1 MLKRIRRQ
9 IEFNRIGYS
18 GEQIRKFAI
27 HTGIGVIVVLILLCY
42 IEIRKEAIAA
52 ACYEETLYKA
62 TAQGRWLKY
71 GQYEPDT
78 LYQKT
83 IDKIPFLH
91 YARISAVQ
99 SGNVNSN
106 DNQTQ
111 VDMSSQEEYKREN
124 AGEIHNTV
132 YQKVEDEN
140 AQSARPNEEKEGGEQ
155 SNGSLLI
162 HYAYGNIPPIEG
174 AQAGQQG
181 GQTGFYVGQQG
192 QVQQSG
198 IPWTVINNEYRSIS
212 TILSTVKEQYRWND
226 AAEQARFLKNYYI
239 ADVSVGNVNSIING
253 EKLLS
258 IDTSLERI
266 SEEPQILI
274 YHTHGTE
281 GYSDSR
287 NGVEADT
294 VVGMGDI
301 LCEELTA
308 RGLSVIHDRTTYD
321 YVNGKDNRNYAYTTA
336 RPQIEELLKEYPSI
350 EVILDIHRDSGAARK
365 ATIDGK
371 DTAQIMLFNGLCR
384 NADGPISYL
393 PNPYL
398 DNTLAFSLQLNLL
411 GRERYPGLMYKL
423 YLKNYRYNM
432 HFTGHCMLVEL
443 GTQNNTVEE
452 AQNGVRY
459 LAELLYELLTE

>member
-1 MLKRIRRQ
+1 MLEKIKRKSGIRYHGEVLR
-9 IEFNRIGYS
+9 RIA
-18 GEQIRKFAI
+18 IR
-27 HTGIGVIVVLILLCY
+27 TGIGIIAVLIMLCY
-42 IEIRKEAIAA
+42 VEIRKEVIAA
-52 ACYEETLYKA
+52 ASYEKILYRA
-62 TAQGRWLKY
+62 TAQGRWVKY

-91 YARISAVQ
+91 YARISRLE
-99 SGNVNSN
+99 SKNVKSETGF
-106 DNQTQ
+106 NQTGQ
-111 VDMSSQEEYKREN
+111 EGEKDASNSEESQS
-124 AGEIHNTV
+124 
-132 YQKVEDEN
+132 
-140 AQSARPNEEKEGGEQ
+140 QSK
-155 SNGSLLI
+155 GSLLVR
-162 HYAYGNIPPIEG
+162 YAYGTIQPIPGEPGEEEG
-174 AQAGQQG
+174 QS
-181 GQTGFYVGQQG
+181 GQQG
-192 QVQQSG
+192 QTQSSEF
-198 IPWTVINNEYRSIS
+198 PWLVGSNSRKSVS
-212 TILSTVKEQYRWND
+212 TILSTVKEQYRWKD

-239 ADVSVGNVNSIING
+239 ADVSVGNVSSVING

-287 NGVEADT
+287 KGVEADT

-301 LCEELTA
+301 LCEELTS
-308 RGLSVIHDRTTYD
+308 RGFSVIHDRTTYD

-336 RPQIEELLKEYPSI
+336 RPQIEALLEEYPSI

-365 ATIDGK
+365 TTIDGK

-398 DNTLAFSLQLNLL
+398 DDTLAFSLQLNLL
-411 GRERYPGLMYKL
+411 GKERYPGLMYKL

-459 LAELLYELLTE
+459 LAELLHELLTE

>member
-1 MLKRIRRQ
+1 MLEKIKRKSGIRYHGEALR
-9 IEFNRIGYS
+9 RIA
-18 GEQIRKFAI
+18 IR
-27 HTGIGVIVVLILLCY
+27 TGIGIIAVLIMLCY
-42 IEIRKEAIAA
+42 VEIRKEVIAA
-52 ACYEETLYKA
+52 ASYEKILYRA
-62 TAQGRWLKY
+62 TAQGRWVKY

-91 YARISAVQ
+91 YARISRLE
-99 SGNVNSN
+99 SKNVKSETGF
-106 DNQTQ
+106 NQTGQ
-111 VDMSSQEEYKREN
+111 EGEKDASNSEESQS
-124 AGEIHNTV
+124 
-132 YQKVEDEN
+132 
-140 AQSARPNEEKEGGEQ
+140 QSK
-155 SNGSLLI
+155 GSLLVR
-162 HYAYGNIPPIEG
+162 YAYGTIQPIPGEPGEEEG
-174 AQAGQQG
+174 QS
-181 GQTGFYVGQQG
+181 GQQG
-192 QVQQSG
+192 QTQSSEF
-198 IPWTVINNEYRSIS
+198 PWLVGSNSRKSVS
-212 TILSTVKEQYRWND
+212 TILSTVKEQYRWKD

-239 ADVSVGNVNSIING
+239 ADVSVGNVSSVING

-287 NGVEADT
+287 KGVEADT

-301 LCEELTA
+301 LCEELTS
-308 RGLSVIHDRTTYD
+308 RGFSVIHDRTTYD

-336 RPQIEELLKEYPSI
+336 RPQIEALLEEYPSI

-365 ATIDGK
+365 TTIDGK

-398 DNTLAFSLQLNLL
+398 DDTLAFSLQLNLL
-411 GRERYPGLMYKL
+411 GKERYPGLMYKL

-459 LAELLYELLTE
+459 LAELLHELLTE

>member
-1 MLKRIRRQ
+1 MFDKIRK
-9 IEFNRIGYS
+9 
-18 GEQIRKFAI
+18 QIRFGYNAETLRRFMI
-27 HTGIGVIVVLILLCY
+27 RAGIGIIVVLILLCY
-42 IEIRKEAIAA
+42 IEINKEAIAA
-52 ACYEETLYKA
+52 THYEKTLYKA
-62 TAQGRWLKY
+62 TVQGRWLKY

-78 LYQKT
+78 LYQKI
-83 IDKIPFLH
+83 IDKIPILH
-91 YARISAVQ
+91 YVRMNAVRLENERPNDSAEQ
-99 SGNVNSN
+99 
-106 DNQTQ
+106 
-111 VDMSSQEEYKREN
+111 SQEDKSN
-124 AGEIHNTV
+124 QEIKNM
-132 YQKVEDEN
+132 
-140 AQSARPNEEKEGGEQ
+140 QSTAETEEREGGEIKK
-155 SNGSLLI
+155 GSLLVR
-162 HYAYGNIPPIEG
+162 YAHGNILPI
-174 AQAGQQG
+174 QDGQHSETIEQKHGQKGDLSGDG
-181 GQTGFYVGQQG
+181 GKTQNSEYSWLFV
-192 QVQQSG
+192 
-198 IPWTVINNEYRSIS
+198 NNSRKTLS
-212 TILSTVKEQYRWND
+212 TILSTVKEQYRWKD

-239 ADVSVGNVNSIING
+239 ADVSVGNVSSVING

-287 NGVEADT
+287 KGVEADT

-301 LCEELTA
+301 LCEELTS
-308 RGLSVIHDRTTYD
+308 RGFSVIHDRTTYD

-336 RPQIEELLKEYPSI
+336 RPQIEALLEEYPSI
-350 EVILDIHRDSGAARK
+350 EVILDIHRDSGAARRT
-365 ATIDGK
+365 TIDGNA
-371 DTAQIMLFNGLCR
+371 TAQIMLFNGLCR

-398 DNTLAFSLQLNLL
+398 DDTLAFSLQLNLL
-411 GRERYPGLMYKL
+411 GKERYPGLMYKL

>member
-1 MLKRIRRQ
+1 MLEKIKRKSGIRYHGEAFR
-9 IEFNRIGYS
+9 RIA
-18 GEQIRKFAI
+18 IRA
-27 HTGIGVIVVLILLCY
+27 GIGIIAVLILLCY
-42 IEIRKEAIAA
+42 VEIRKEAIAA
-52 ACYEETLYKA
+52 ACYEKILYRA

-91 YARISAVQ
+91 YARISRLESKHVK
-99 SGNVNSN
+99 SETGF
-106 DNQTQ
+106 NQTG
-111 VDMSSQEEYKREN
+111 QESEKD
-124 AGEIHNTV
+124 V
-132 YQKVEDEN
+132 SKEDES
-140 AQSARPNEEKEGGEQ
+140 QSK
-155 SNGSLLI
+155 GSLLVR
-162 HYAYGNIPPIEG
+162 YAYGTIQPILDE
-174 AQAGQQG
+174 QG
-181 GQTGFYVGQQG
+181 EDERQNVQQG
-192 QVQQSG
+192 QAQNSEY
-198 IPWTVINNEYRSIS
+198 PWLVGSNSRKSVS
-212 TILSTVKEQYRWND
+212 TILSTVKEQYRWKD

-239 ADVSVGNVNSIING
+239 ADVSVGNVSSVING

-287 NGVEADT
+287 KGVEADT

-301 LCEELTA
+301 LCEELTS
-308 RGLSVIHDRTTYD
+308 RGFSVIHDRTTYD
-321 YVNGKDNRNYAYTTA
+321 YINGKDNRNYAYTTA
-336 RPQIEELLKEYPSI
+336 RPQIEALLEEYPSI

-365 ATIDGK
+365 TTINGK

-398 DNTLAFSLQLNLL
+398 DDTLAFSLQLNLL
-411 GRERYPGLMYKL
+411 GKERYPGLMYKL

-459 LAELLYELLTE
+459 LAELLHELLTE

>member
-1 MLKRIRRQ
+1 MLEKIKRKSGIRYHGE
-9 IEFNRIGYS
+9 EFRRIA
-18 GEQIRKFAI
+18 IR
-27 HTGIGVIVVLILLCY
+27 TGIGIIAVLILLCY
-42 IEIRKEAIAA
+42 VEIRKEAIAA
-52 ACYEETLYKA
+52 ACYEKILYKA

-91 YARISAVQ
+91 YARISRLEFKHVKSETGFGQNGQEGEKDVSNAEKSQ
-99 SGNVNSN
+99 S
-106 DNQTQ
+106 
-111 VDMSSQEEYKREN
+111 
-124 AGEIHNTV
+124 
-132 YQKVEDEN
+132 
-140 AQSARPNEEKEGGEQ
+140 QSK
-155 SNGSLLI
+155 GSLLVR
-162 HYAYGNIPPIEG
+162 YAYGTIQPIPDE
-174 AQAGQQG
+174 QCEDERQN
-181 GQTGFYVGQQG
+181 VQQG
-192 QVQQSG
+192 QTQSSEF
-198 IPWTVINNEYRSIS
+198 PWLAGSNSRKSVS
-212 TILSTVKEQYRWND
+212 TILSTVKEQYRWKD

-239 ADVSVGNVNSIING
+239 ADVSVGNVSSVING

-287 NGVEADT
+287 KGVEADT

-301 LCEELTA
+301 LCEELTS
-308 RGLSVIHDRTTYD
+308 RGFSVIHDRTTYD

-336 RPQIEELLKEYPSI
+336 RPQIEALLEEYPSI
-350 EVILDIHRDSGAARK
+350 EVILDIHRDSGAARR
-365 ATIDGK
+365 ATINGK

-398 DNTLAFSLQLNLL
+398 DDTLAFSLQLNLL
-411 GRERYPGLMYKL
+411 GRERYPNLMYKL

-459 LAELLYELLTE
+459 LAELLHELLTE

>member
-1 MLKRIRRQ
+1 MFDKLRK
-9 IEFNRIGYS
+9 
-18 GEQIRKFAI
+18 QIRVRYNIGMLRRIAI
-27 HTGIGVIVVLILLCY
+27 RAGVGIIAVLILFCY
-42 IEIRKEAIAA
+42 FEIKKEAIAA
-52 ACYEETLYKA
+52 AYYEKNLYNA
-62 TAQGRWLKY
+62 NIQGRWVNY

-91 YARISAVQ
+91 HVRMNVLQLENVSSKDSGVQ
-99 SGNVNSN
+99 LQ
-106 DNQTQ
+106 DNEL
-111 VDMSSQEEYKREN
+111 SQEHQ
-124 AGEIHNTV
+124 EIKNI
-132 YQKVEDEN
+132 
-140 AQSARPNEEKEGGEQ
+140 QSTAANEEKEGGKR
-155 SNGSLLI
+155 NKGSLLVR
-162 HYAYGNIPPIEG
+162 YAYGNILPI
-174 AQAGQQG
+174 QG
-181 GQTGFYVGQQG
+181 GQKSETTEQKKGQKEEQLVQSEQTQSSEFPWLVGSNSRKS
-192 QVQQSG
+192 V
-198 IPWTVINNEYRSIS
+198 S
-212 TILSTVKEQYRWND
+212 TILSTVKEQYRWKD

-239 ADVSVGNVNSIING
+239 ADVSVGNVSSVING

-287 NGVEADT
+287 KGVEADT

-301 LCEELTA
+301 LCEELTS
-308 RGLSVIHDRTTYD
+308 RGFSVIHDRTTYD

-336 RPQIEELLKEYPSI
+336 RPQIEALLEEYPSI
-350 EVILDIHRDSGAARK
+350 EVILDIHRDSGAARRT
-365 ATIDGK
+365 TINGK

-384 NADGPISYL
+384 NAEGPISYL

-398 DNTLAFSLQLNLL
+398 DDTLAFSLQLNLL

>member
-1 MLKRIRRQ
+1 MLEKIKRKSGIRYHGAALR
-9 IEFNRIGYS
+9 RIA
-18 GEQIRKFAI
+18 IR
-27 HTGIGVIVVLILLCY
+27 TGIGIIAVLIMLCY
-42 IEIRKEAIAA
+42 VEIRKEVIAA
-52 ACYEETLYKA
+52 ASYEKILYRA
-62 TAQGRWLKY
+62 TAQGRWVKY

-91 YARISAVQ
+91 YARISRLE
-99 SGNVNSN
+99 SKNVKSETGF
-106 DNQTQ
+106 NQTGLEGEK
-111 VDMSSQEEYKREN
+111 DASNSEESQS
-124 AGEIHNTV
+124 
-132 YQKVEDEN
+132 
-140 AQSARPNEEKEGGEQ
+140 QSK
-155 SNGSLLI
+155 GSLLVR
-162 HYAYGNIPPIEG
+162 YAYGTIQPIPGEPGEEEG
-174 AQAGQQG
+174 QS
-181 GQTGFYVGQQG
+181 GQQG
-192 QVQQSG
+192 QTQSSEF
-198 IPWTVINNEYRSIS
+198 PWLVGSNSRKSVS
-212 TILSTVKEQYRWND
+212 TILSTVKEQYRWKD

-239 ADVSVGNVNSIING
+239 ADVSVGNVSSVING

-287 NGVEADT
+287 KGVEADT

-301 LCEELTA
+301 LCEELTS
-308 RGLSVIHDRTTYD
+308 RGFSVIHDRTTYD

-336 RPQIEELLKEYPSI
+336 RPQIEALLEEYPSI

-365 ATIDGK
+365 TTIDGK

-398 DNTLAFSLQLNLL
+398 DDTLAFSLQLNLL
-411 GRERYPGLMYKL
+411 GKERYPGLMYKL

-459 LAELLYELLTE
+459 LAELLHELLTE

>member
-1 MLKRIRRQ
+1 MLEKIKRKSGIRYHGAALR
-9 IEFNRIGYS
+9 RIA
-18 GEQIRKFAI
+18 IR
-27 HTGIGVIVVLILLCY
+27 TGIGIIAVLIMLCY
-42 IEIRKEAIAA
+42 VEIRKEVIAA
-52 ACYEETLYKA
+52 ASYEKILYRA
-62 TAQGRWLKY
+62 TAQGRWVKY

-91 YARISAVQ
+91 YARISRLE
-99 SGNVNSN
+99 SKNVKSETGF
-106 DNQTQ
+106 NQTGQ
-111 VDMSSQEEYKREN
+111 EGEKDASNSEESQS
-124 AGEIHNTV
+124 
-132 YQKVEDEN
+132 
-140 AQSARPNEEKEGGEQ
+140 QSK
-155 SNGSLLI
+155 GSLLVR
-162 HYAYGNIPPIEG
+162 YAYGTIQPIPGEPGEEEG
-174 AQAGQQG
+174 QS
-181 GQTGFYVGQQG
+181 GQQG
-192 QVQQSG
+192 QTQSSEF
-198 IPWTVINNEYRSIS
+198 PWLVGSNSRKSVS
-212 TILSTVKEQYRWND
+212 TILSTVKEQYRWKD

-239 ADVSVGNVNSIING
+239 ADVSVGNVSSVING

-287 NGVEADT
+287 KGVEADT

-301 LCEELTA
+301 LCEELTS
-308 RGLSVIHDRTTYD
+308 RGFSVIHDRTTYD

-336 RPQIEELLKEYPSI
+336 RPQIEALLEEYPSI

-365 ATIDGK
+365 TTIDGK

-398 DNTLAFSLQLNLL
+398 DDTLAFSLQLNLL
-411 GRERYPGLMYKL
+411 GKERYPGLMYKL

-459 LAELLYELLTE
+459 LAELLHELLTE